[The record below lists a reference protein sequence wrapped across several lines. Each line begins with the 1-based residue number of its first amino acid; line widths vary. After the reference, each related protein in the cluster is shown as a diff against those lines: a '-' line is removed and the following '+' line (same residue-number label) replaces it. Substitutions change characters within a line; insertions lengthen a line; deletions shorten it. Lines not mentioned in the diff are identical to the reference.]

1 MLDFCVRIISRIG
14 HIVTAVIEGRS
25 DIDSGIDD
33 IFKAEHMSPPP
44 LSSSSSSSEGLR
56 AVALL
61 VLLVLPIL
69 KRLVLDA
76 LVSWRWLAIRTNEAL
91 PHRAVWSCVIF
102 IFTFPALSGI
112 PRELRLLSLVTK
124 LALPVTLIVSFSWW
138 SVSG

>member
-1 MLDFCVRIISRIG
+1 MLDFCVRIILGIG

-25 DIDSGIDD
+25 DIDIGIDD
-33 IFKAEHMSPPP
+33 IVKAEHVSPLS
-44 LSSSSSSSEGLR
+44 LSSSSSSLEGLR
-56 AVALL
+56 VVALL

-112 PRELRLLSLVTK
+112 PREFRLLSLVTK